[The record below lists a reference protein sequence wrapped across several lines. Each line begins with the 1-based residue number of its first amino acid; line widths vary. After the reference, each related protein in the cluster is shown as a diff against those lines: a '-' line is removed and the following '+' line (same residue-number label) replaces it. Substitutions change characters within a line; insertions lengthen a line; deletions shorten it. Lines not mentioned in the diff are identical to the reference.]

1 MGIRSPSLAAHKLIS
16 YALIGQQRQP
26 PPKLSDEEMEEFV
39 KMFPNLD
46 KEIILS
52 VFEASRGNKEAMV
65 NNLLQLGQQ

>member
-1 MGIRSPSLAAHKLIS
+1 MLL
-16 YALIGQQRQP
+16 GQQQQQQLQQQQQQQQQPPPP
-26 PPKLSDEEMEEFV
+26 PPKLTEEELQEFV

-65 NNLLQLGQQ
+65 GNLLQLGQQ